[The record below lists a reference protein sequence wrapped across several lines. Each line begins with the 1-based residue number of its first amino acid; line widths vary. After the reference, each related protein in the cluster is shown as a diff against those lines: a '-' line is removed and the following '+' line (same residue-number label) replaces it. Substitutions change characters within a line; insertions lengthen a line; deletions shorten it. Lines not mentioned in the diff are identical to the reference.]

1 MCQKLSIKELPVKI
15 ILNES
20 FIFSRSASVGRRG
33 RSASMSRP
41 RGGRIVKRGA
51 SRVRGGK
58 VVRGVARRGV
68 AGGRGRGGKVGVRGR
83 KIAGRGRGGR
93 GRGAK
98 KTAPPS
104 KETLDNEMDTFMK
117 ER

>member
-1 MCQKLSIKELPVKI
+1 MGRR
-15 ILNES
+15 
-20 FIFSRSASVGRRG
+20 RSASI
-33 RSASMSRP
+33 SRP

-58 VVRGVARRGV
+58 VVRGVTRRGV
-68 AGGRGRGGKVGVRGR
+68 AAGRGRGAKAGVRGR
-83 KIAGRGRGGR
+83 KVAGRGRGR

>member
-1 MCQKLSIKELPVKI
+1 
-15 ILNES
+15 
-20 FIFSRSASVGRRG
+20 
-33 RSASMSRP
+33 MSRP

-68 AGGRGRGGKVGVRGR
+68 AAGRGRGSKAGVRGR
-83 KIAGRGRGGR
+83 KVAGRGRGR